1 MQRLVLAVLAAFALV
16 ADAPAFAGEEEGCK
30 NCPSHKKEMA
40 QATEKKPGDKDAK
53 ACSCAKGEC
62 KCAEGCK
69 CECSHCHKDA
79 KKDEKKTT

>member
-1 MQRLVLAVLAAFALV
+1 MQRLAFAILAAFALV
-16 ADAPAFAGEEEGCK
+16 AAAPAFAGEDEGCK

-40 QATEKKPGDKDAK
+40 QATEKKGDEKK
-53 ACSCAKGEC
+53 ACNCAKGEC